1 MDIELEN
8 KYSKMKSEFRK
19 NFATEILPI
28 IQETDKERIKIRDKI
43 IYLYVFFNGR
53 QYKNHTYHRTV

>member
-1 MDIELEN
+1 MNTELEN

-28 IQETDKERIKIRDKI
+28 IQELDKERIRIRDKI
-43 IYLYVFFNGR
+43 ICLYIFFSILKH
-53 QYKNHTYHRTV
+53 YI